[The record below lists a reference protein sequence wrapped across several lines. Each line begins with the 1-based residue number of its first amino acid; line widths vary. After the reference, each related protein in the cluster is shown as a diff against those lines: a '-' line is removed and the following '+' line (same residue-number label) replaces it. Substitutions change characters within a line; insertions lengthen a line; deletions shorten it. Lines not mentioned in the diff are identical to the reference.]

1 MFTTYKIWK
10 IKPEGWLRRQLEI
23 QAASLSGHLDKI
35 WPDISHSAWIGGDKD
50 GWERVPYW
58 LDGFVPLAFLLEDAD
73 LIKRAD
79 RYIFAILDGQE
90 ESGWICPCTPEKR
103 KDYDLW
109 SLMLISKVLT
119 LYCQFTD
126 SPRAKDALYR
136 AMKNYYELLKQER
149 VGLGLW
155 GEYRWFEALIALVY
169 LQENYQENWIG
180 DLAGL
185 LRDKGVDYGEF
196 RHLWKETKDAWT
208 LSAHIVNLAMMF
220 KCEALTARLLGQ
232 PYENKAEEYWQLLD
246 QYHGTAVGCFTGD
259 ECLSGINNNRG
270 FELCSVVELM
280 YSCEVLY
287 ELTVDPVW
295 MERLEKIAFNALPAA
310 FTEDMWAHQYD
321 QQVNQ
326 IGCVRSETSFFR
338 SNNGEANLFGLEP
351 NFGCCTAN
359 FSQGWPKLALSSFM
373 KSDAG
378 IVCPILLP
386 AALETEINGVPVKVQ
401 VRSDYPFRMEA
412 TFVVTVQKPVEFEL
426 KIRIPRW
433 ARNLKVNGMPVTE
446 EAYYTLNRQWKEQEQ
461 LHLQFSAIPALM
473 PRPNGLAAL
482 EYGALVFALPIAAEY
497 RMYEYKRDGV
507 VRKFPYC
514 DYELYPE
521 EQWRY
526 GFAQDVFR
534 VMEREFESPFSP
546 SKPPVTIMANL
557 SRVDWDTAEGYP
569 YIAREVPNSHA
580 ALSGEEEKELI
591 PYGCAKLRLT
601 EMPVCK
607 PHK

>member
-1 MFTTYKIWK
+1 MFTTCNIWK
-10 IKPEGWLRRQLEI
+10 IRPEGWLRRQLEI
-23 QAASLSGHLDKI
+23 QAAGLSGHLDKI
-35 WPDISHSAWIGGDKD
+35 WPDISRSAWIGGDKD

-73 LIKRAD
+73 LIKRAE

-90 ESGWICPCTPEKR
+90 ESGWICPCEPERR

-119 LYCQFTD
+119 LYCRLTD
-126 SPRAKDALYR
+126 SARAKNALYR
-136 AMKNYYELLKQER
+136 AMKNYYELLIHGQ

-155 GEYRWFEALIALVY
+155 GEYRWFEALIALDY
-169 LQENYQENWIG
+169 LYESCGEEWIC
-180 DLAGL
+180 DLAEI
-185 LRDKGVDYGEF
+185 LRDRGVDYGDF
-196 RHLWKETKDAWT
+196 RHLWQETKDEWT
-208 LSAHIVNLAMMF
+208 LPTHIVNLAMMF
-220 KCEALTARLLGQ
+220 KCEALTAKLLGE
-232 PYENKAEEYWQLLD
+232 PYENRAEEYWQLLD
-246 QYHGTAVGCFTGD
+246 RYHGTAVGCFTGD
-259 ECLSGINNNRG
+259 ECLSGRHSNRG

-287 ELTVDPVW
+287 ELTGDTVW
-295 MERLEKIAFNALPAA
+295 MERLEKIAFNALPAT

-326 IGCVRSETSFFR
+326 IGCVRTETSFFR
-338 SNNGEANLFGLEP
+338 SNNGEANIFGLEP

-359 FSQGWPKLALSSFM
+359 FSQGWPKLALSAFM
-373 KSDAG
+373 KTAQG

-386 AALETEINGVPVKVQ
+386 AALETEVDGVPVTVQ

-412 TFVVTVQKPVEFEL
+412 TFEVTAQSPVEFEL

-433 ARNLKVNGMPVTE
+433 AQDLKVNGESVTADE
-446 EAYYTLNRQWKEQEQ
+446 YYTIHRRWGEREQ
-461 LHLQFSAIPALM
+461 LHLQFTVRPALVS
-473 PRPNGLAAL
+473 RPDGLAAL
-482 EYGALVFALPIAAEY
+482 EYGSLVFALPIAAEY
-497 RMYEYKRDGV
+497 RMYEYEKDGV

-514 DYELYPE
+514 DYELYPK

-526 GFAQDVFR
+526 GFAQNTFLIQ
-534 VMEREFESPFSP
+534 EREFESPFSP
-546 SKPPVTIMANL
+546 SKPPVTILAKL
-557 SRVDWDTAEGYP
+557 SRVDWNTAQGYS
-569 YIAREVPNSHA
+569 YIAGEVPNSHE

-601 EMPVCK
+601 EMPVCEPYK
-607 PHK
+607 